1 MGPHNKS
8 GEVAGLPNSAA
19 GRQSSALR
27 EGRARMA
34 AEAHNG
40 GCSPRYWLLTIAAL
54 VVAAL
59 FSGAA
64 YAAVLD
70 SREAEQMTL
79 GTGAAISGSHV
90 ILNATGERVTWVDGG
105 AAGGTSVT
113 ATARHNG
120 NGTSRVGLALYVNGV
135 DRGSQFWARSVT
147 ANAERTWTGLNLS
160 DGDDLEFRAVEVGSR
175 EAVLFDRAR
184 VDGTVTEPPAA
195 DSDDDGLPDPSDRC
209 PGFPD
214 SADADGDATPDGCDA
229 QDNRD
234 SDGDGVQNYQDACPT
249 VAGPVSN
256 NGCPESEP
264 PLTRYDVRDFG
275 ATPNDASDD
284 TAAFEDAMAAA
295 GANEV
300 VYVPA
305 GTYRVANV
313 GIPGNTTVEIEST
326 ATIKKFGTGNGP
338 VFSMRGV
345 ANTSFVQNI
354 HVYGVNGKFCLDM
367 SDAPQ
372 DTTGF
377 RLRSVKNFSIKN
389 MDALGRDNDPAAL
402 TDANGSILKPVI
414 SFVPMDTTQLN
425 GEWEHP
431 KGGVIENVTATEQA
445 FGWGLTQL
453 TGAEDIHFQDISS
466 TGGVALRL
474 ENFEYNVTTVDD
486 VTADNVTCIDGKNA
500 VTMNP
505 HNADNGDVHIT
516 DVTVNSCY
524 QAVSLADDPAFP
536 NANFDSTSTI
546 DNVDVTAG
554 STAQVNDPGGPR
566 GCYEPVRRMPAA
578 CWRKRQA
585 NATK

>member
-160 DGDDLEFRAVEVGSR
+160 DGDDLQFRAVEVGSR

-195 DSDDDGLPDPSDRC
+195 DSDGDGV
-209 PGFPD
+209 PD
-214 SADADGDATPDGCDA
+214 SSDNCPNVENPNQADT
-229 QDNRD
+229 
-234 SDGDGVQNYQDACPT
+234 DGDGVGDACDTTQPPT
-249 VAGPVSN
+249 GGTTFN
-256 NGCPESEP
+256 
-264 PLTRYDVRDFG
+264 VRDFG
-275 ATPNDASDD
+275 ATGNGTSND
-284 TAAFEDAMAAA
+284 TAAFERAMAEAA
-295 GANEV
+295 RVGGV

-305 GTYRVANV
+305 
-313 GIPGNTTVEIEST
+313 PGNYRIASVTPPNNTHLEVQAGAVLKKYGTNSGPLFNIEGPNETT
-326 ATIKKFGTGNGP
+326 F
-338 VFSMRGV
+338 
-345 ANTSFVQNI
+345 ANNI
-354 HVYGVNGKFCLDM
+354 HIEGVGGNFTIDLY
-367 SDAPQ
+367 DAGQ
-372 DTTGF
+372 ETGAIRYRNVRGF
-377 RLRSVKNFSIKN
+377 SLRN
-389 MDALGRDNDPAAL
+389 MLCIQNNDNPTQEAP
-402 TDANGSILKPVI
+402 SSRRPCI
-414 SFVPMDTTQLN
+414 SFLPTTAG
-425 GEWEHP
+425 GEPIDGEL
-431 KGGVIENVTATEQA
+431 ENIHSVRSPY
-445 FGWGLTQL
+445 GWGLTQVSGGENL
-453 TGAEDIHFQDISS
+453 RFFNISS
-466 TGGVALRL
+466 EGGVPLRL
-474 ENFEYNVTTVDD
+474 ENYSNNWTPMSNIV
-486 VTADNVTCIDGKNA
+486 ADGVTCKNGHDA
-500 VTMNP
+500 VHMNP
-505 HNADNGDVHIT
+505 HGATHTGTITIKNVVADSCESALSIAGDGTYGPDTSI
-516 DVTVNSCY
+516 DGLTVIPGN
-524 QAVSLADDPAFP
+524 
-536 NANFDSTSTI
+536 
-546 DNVDVTAG
+546 
-554 STAQVNDPGGPR
+554 TAQIRDPGPGGYVGAWIVGPSPWCVDAR
-566 GCYEPVRRMPAA
+566 TTSYNILLSNVNCEGLGNRP
-578 CWRKRQA
+578 
-585 NATK
+585 